1 MEVQVA
7 SLCDAAADYN
17 GKLSLLGAFDT
28 VLVQQ
33 FPAVHPHCSVAL
45 RILFRDEDAGNHVL
59 RLAMIDEDGK
69 NLLPNIEAQLNIQL
83 AENMF
88 FSSNN
93 LVFNLQGLQF
103 PTAGQYSIDI
113 SMDKKMI
120 ARIPLQVLKVDAAQQ
135 PPQGSPPPPPPPPE
149 PEF

>member
-28 VLVQQ
+28 VLVQKL
-33 FPAVHPHCSVAL
+33 PAIYPHCAVAV
-45 RILFRDEDAGNHVL
+45 RIVFRDTDEGDHTL
-59 RLAMIDEDGK
+59 QLAMIDEDGK
-69 NLLPNIEAQLNIQL
+69 NLLPKIEAHLNIRL

-93 LVFNLQGLQF
+93 LIFNLQGLQF
-103 PTAGQYSIDI
+103 PAAGQYSIDI
-113 SMDKKMI
+113 RLDGRII
-120 ARIPLQVLKVDAAQQ
+120 ARIPLQVLQVQTSA
-135 PPQGSPPPPPPPPE
+135 PPPPPAP
-149 PEF
+149 

>member
-28 VLVQQ
+28 ILVQNV
-33 FPAVHPHCSVAL
+33 PAVHPHCSVAL
-45 RILFRDEDAGNHVL
+45 RIVFRDTDEGDHVL

-69 NLLPNIEAQLNIQL
+69 NLLPNVEARMSVKM
-83 AENMF
+83 AETMF
-88 FSSNN
+88 FSTNN

-103 PTAGQYSIDI
+103 PQAGQYSIDI
-113 SMDKKMI
+113 SLDGEII
-120 ARIPLQVLKVDAAQQ
+120 ARIPLQVLIIEQNRL
-135 PPQGSPPPPPPPPE
+135 PPQ
-149 PEF
+149 

>member
-1 MEVQVA
+1 MEVQIA

-33 FPAVHPHCSVAL
+33 LPAVHPHCSVAL
-45 RILFRDEDAGNHVL
+45 RIVFRDTDEGDHTL
-59 RLAMIDEDGK
+59 QLAMIDEDGK
-69 NLLPNIEAQLNIQL
+69 NLLPKIEAQIKIKL

-93 LVFNLQGLQF
+93 LIFNLQGLQF
-103 PTAGQYSIDI
+103 PATGQYSIDI
-113 SMDKKMI
+113 RLDNNII
-120 ARIPLQVLKVDAAQQ
+120 ARIPLQVLRMDPGKFN
-135 PPQGSPPPPPPPPE
+135 PPPSSAK
-149 PEF
+149 